1 MDEENMDE
9 YIGEKNLT
17 TEVVLHS
24 QNEIENP
31 LHLLRNDEQN
41 QHCIKNMIDLDEDE
55 SLSITT
61 DNSTTDTGN

>member
-1 MDEENMDE
+1 MDE
-9 YIGEKNLT
+9 YISEKNLI

>member
-1 MDEENMDE
+1 MDE

-61 DNSTTDTGN
+61 DSSTTDTGN